1 MTQPSHSEDHT
12 ASPYFG
18 ILTDWGQEFVNDQQ
32 WDEIRDRM
40 TLLLVTPTH
49 QQSDIDLLNDKIAAM
64 YWLVLERETLR
75 WAPDNIRMDLQSGQA
90 VVQQFGPSVIHP
102 DSPLTHVTILRD
114 DAASKILTSIPA
126 QSRTAMEARW
136 HIPLSTSIHDPLR
149 RFDRLK
155 AEAGSHDAREIERC
169 IKHMWIAINGT
180 AQSLAGI
187 THQNTQGFTLMA
199 GELAGNILRIGSA
212 LEHSSHPMA
221 EYLTTTSKNNPT
233 GRITDSWMQMLLSS
247 DETSRAQAQRAIE
260 GILREVRGVLA
271 VQYRGRDWLHSP
283 TADRLRVQ
291 SRS

>member
-49 QQSDIDLLNDKIAAM
+49 QQFDIDLLNDKIAAM

>member
-1 MTQPSHSEDHT
+1 MIQQSHSEDRT
-12 ASPYFG
+12 ASSYFE

-49 QQSDIDLLNDKIAAM
+49 QQLDIDLVNDKIAAT

-75 WAPDNIRMDLQSGQA
+75 WAPDNIRTDLQSGQA
-90 VVQQFGPSVIHP
+90 VVQQYGPSVVYP

-169 IKHMWIAINGT
+169 IKHMWIAVNGT
-180 AQSLAGI
+180 AQSLASI
-187 THQNTQGFTLMA
+187 TNKNTQDFTLLA

-247 DETSRAQAQRAIE
+247 DETNRAQAQRAIE

>member
-1 MTQPSHSEDHT
+1 MIQQSHSEDRT
-12 ASPYFG
+12 ASSYFE

-49 QQSDIDLLNDKIAAM
+49 QQLDIDLVNDKIAAT

-75 WAPDNIRMDLQSGQA
+75 WAPDNIRTDLQSGQA
-90 VVQQFGPSVIHP
+90 VVQQYGPSVVYP
-102 DSPLTHVTILRD
+102 DSPLPHVTILRD

-155 AEAGSHDAREIERC
+155 AEAGSHDARELERC
-169 IKHMWIAINGT
+169 IKHMWIAVNGT
-180 AQSLAGI
+180 AQSLASI
-187 THQNTQGFTLMA
+187 TNKNTQDFTLLA

-233 GRITDSWMQMLLSS
+233 GRIIDSWMQMLLSS
-247 DETSRAQAQRAIE
+247 DETNRAQAQRAIE

>member
-1 MTQPSHSEDHT
+1 MPQPSHSEDHT

-49 QQSDIDLLNDKIAAM
+49 QQSDIDLLNDKFAAM

>member
-1 MTQPSHSEDHT
+1 MIQQSHSEDRT
-12 ASPYFG
+12 ASSYFE

-49 QQSDIDLLNDKIAAM
+49 QQLDIDLVNDKIAAT

-75 WAPDNIRMDLQSGQA
+75 WAPDNIRTDLQSGQA
-90 VVQQFGPSVIHP
+90 VVQQYGPSVVYP

-155 AEAGSHDAREIERC
+155 AEAGSHDARELERC
-169 IKHMWIAINGT
+169 IKHMWIAVNGT
-180 AQSLAGI
+180 AQSLASI
-187 THQNTQGFTLMA
+187 TNKNTQDFTLLA

-233 GRITDSWMQMLLSS
+233 GRIIDSWMQMLLSS
-247 DETSRAQAQRAIE
+247 DETNRAQAQRAIE

>member
-1 MTQPSHSEDHT
+1 MTQPTHSEDHT
-12 ASPYFG
+12 ASPYFET
-18 ILTDWGQEFVNDQQ
+18 LTDWGKELVNNQQ

-40 TLLLVTPTH
+40 TLLLVTPTR
-49 QQSDIDLLNDKIAAM
+49 QQRDLDLINDTIAAT

-75 WAPDNIRMDLQSGQA
+75 WAPDNIRTDLQSGRA
-90 VVQQFGPSVIHP
+90 VVQQYGPSVVYP

-114 DAASKILTSIPA
+114 DAASKILTSIPT

-136 HIPLSTSIHDPLR
+136 HIPLSTSMHDPLR

-187 THQNTQGFTLMA
+187 THQNTLDFTLMA

-212 LEHSSHPMA
+212 LEHSSYPMA
-221 EYLTTTSKNNPT
+221 EYLAATSKNNPA
-233 GRITDSWMQMLLSS
+233 GRITDSWIQMLLSS
-247 DETSRAQAQRAIE
+247 DETNRAQAQRAIE
-260 GILREVRGVLA
+260 GILREVRGILA

-291 SRS
+291 PRS

>member
-1 MTQPSHSEDHT
+1 MTQPSRPEDHT
-12 ASPYFG
+12 ASAYVK
-18 ILTDWGQEFVNDQQ
+18 ILTEWGQEFVNNQQ
-32 WDEIRDRM
+32 WDEIRDRA

-49 QQSDIDLLNDKIAAM
+49 QQRDIDLGNDRIAAT
-64 YWLVLERETLR
+64 YWLILERETLR
-75 WAPDNIRMDLQSGQA
+75 WAPDNIRTDLQSGQA
-90 VVQQFGPSVIHP
+90 VVQQYGPSVVHP

-136 HIPLSTSIHDPLR
+136 HIPLSTSLHDPLR

-169 IKHMWIAINGT
+169 IKHMWIAINGV
-180 AQSLAGI
+180 AQSLSGV
-187 THQNTQGFTLMA
+187 THQNSMDFTLLA

-221 EYLTTTSKNNPT
+221 EYLTATSGNNPT
-233 GRITDSWMQMLLSS
+233 GRITGSWIQMLLSS
-247 DETSRAQAQRAIE
+247 DETDRAQAQRAIE
-260 GILREVRGVLA
+260 GILREVRGLLA
-271 VQYRGRDWLHSP
+271 VQYRGRDWLQSP

>member
-155 AEAGSHDAREIERC
+155 AQAGSHDAREIERC

>member
-136 HIPLSTSIHDPLR
+136 HFPLSTSIHDPLR
-149 RFDRLK
+149 RFDRLT
-155 AEAGSHDAREIERC
+155 AEAGSHAAREIERC